1 MSRVRVRQGEKIYEI
16 AVQPG
21 ESLLSALRR
30 AGFSLPAACG
40 GRGRCGKCRVQ
51 VNGAPRLA
59 CKVFPQGGE
68 QVALPETVS
77 GVILGDTLPPPPCQP
92 GRTGLSAAVDLG
104 TTTVVAKLY
113 DRADGRELAAQ
124 RAWNAQAPYGADV
137 ISRIQHTMDTPEGLK
152 ELSGRIREQIW
163 TLLEAALSAAN
174 RPPEALNE
182 IVVAGNTVMESL
194 LAGRSVA
201 GMAAAPF
208 HPDSLFFGP
217 EGMGELNGVPVR
229 LLPCVAGYVGGDIT
243 AGLMASGLG
252 EQPGEH
258 LFLDVGTNGEMAMGG
273 QNGFS
278 CCAVASGPAFEG
290 AGIQCGMPG
299 VAGAV
304 SHVRYDRGFL
314 YDVIG
319 DGPARGLCGS
329 GLVDLAAVLLKLGI
343 IAPGGRLLPPEEVAP
358 ELRRYV
364 ERDGDGNGL
373 FHLTPQVYLTAG
385 DVRNLQL
392 AKAAVAAGI
401 EVLSQRRGVLL
412 ENVEG
417 LYLAGGF
424 GTYID
429 PASAMAI
436 GMLSPVL
443 AGKVRPLG
451 NTALAGAAALALDSR
466 LWPKVEDTAR
476 SCAYIELSGQP
487 DFTQAFTGNMGF

>member
-68 QVALPETVS
+68 QVVLPETVS

-137 ISRIQHTMDTPEGLK
+137 ISRIQHTLDTPQGLK

-163 TLLEAALSAAN
+163 
-174 RPPEALNE
+174 
-182 IVVAGNTVMESL
+182 SL
-194 LAGRSVA
+194 
-201 GMAAAPF
+201 
-208 HPDSLFFGP
+208 
-217 EGMGELNGVPVR
+217 
-229 LLPCVAGYVGGDIT
+229 
-243 AGLMASGLG
+243 
-252 EQPGEH
+252 
-258 LFLDVGTNGEMAMGG
+258 
-273 QNGFS
+273 
-278 CCAVASGPAFEG
+278 
-290 AGIQCGMPG
+290 
-299 VAGAV
+299 
-304 SHVRYDRGFL
+304 
-314 YDVIG
+314 
-319 DGPARGLCGS
+319 
-329 GLVDLAAVLLKLGI
+329 
-343 IAPGGRLLPPEEVAP
+343 
-358 ELRRYV
+358 V
-364 ERDGDGNGL
+364 E
-373 FHLTPQVYLTAG
+373 
-385 DVRNLQL
+385 
-392 AKAAVAAGI
+392 
-401 EVLSQRRGVLL
+401 
-412 ENVEG
+412 
-417 LYLAGGF
+417 
-424 GTYID
+424 
-429 PASAMAI
+429 
-436 GMLSPVL
+436 
-443 AGKVRPLG
+443 
-451 NTALAGAAALALDSR
+451 AALALDSR

>member
-1 MSRVRVRQGEKIYEI
+1 MSRVQVRQGEKIYDI
-16 AVQPG
+16 PVQPG

-51 VNGAPRLA
+51 VNGGPRLA
-59 CKVFPQGGE
+59 CKVFPRGGE

-77 GVILGDTLPPPPCQP
+77 GVILGDTLPTPPCQP

-104 TTTVVAKLY
+104 TTTVVVKLY
-113 DRADGRELAAQ
+113 DRAQGAELAVQ

-137 ISRIQHTMDTPEGLK
+137 ISRIQHTLDTPQGFS
-152 ELSGRIREQIW
+152 ELSGCIRGQIW
-163 TLLEAALSAAN
+163 AMLEAALSAVGRQA
-174 RPPEALNE
+174 EELKE
-182 IVVAGNTVMESL
+182 ISVAGNTVMESL
-194 LAGRSVA
+194 FAGKSVA

-208 HPDSLFFGP
+208 RPDSLFFGP
-217 EGMGELNGVPVR
+217 EGTGDLNGVPVR

-252 EQPGEH
+252 EKPGEH
-258 LFLDVGTNGEMAMGG
+258 LFLDIGTNGEMAMGG
-273 QNGFS
+273 KGGFS

-299 VAGAV
+299 VDGAV

-329 GLVDLAAVLLKLGI
+329 GLVDLAAVLRKLGI

-373 FHLTPQVYLTAG
+373 FRLTPQVYLTAG

-401 EVLSQRRGVLL
+401 QVLSQRRGVPL
-412 ENVEG
+412 EQVDG

-429 PASAMAI
+429 PGSAMAI
-436 GMLSPVL
+436 GMLPPVL

-451 NTALAGAAALALDSR
+451 NTALAGAAALALDGR
-466 LWPKVEDTAR
+466 LWPKAENTAR
-476 SCAYIELSGQP
+476 GCDYIELSGQP
-487 DFTQAFTGNMGF
+487 DFTRAFTENMGF

>member
-104 TTTVVAKLY
+104 TTTVVVKLY
-113 DRADGRELAAQ
+113 DCADGKELAAQ

-194 LAGRSVA
+194 FAGRSVA

-273 QNGFS
+273 QDGFS

-319 DGPARGLCGS
+319 DGPAQGLCGS

-343 IAPGGRLLPPEEVAP
+343 IAPGGRLLPPEELAP

-364 ERDGDGNGL
+364 ERDGDGNGR
-373 FHLTPQVYLTAG
+373 FHLTPPGISHRRGRAESPAG
-385 DVRNLQL
+385 QGRRGGGDRSPVP
-392 AKAAVAAGI
+392 APGGAAGKRGGP
-401 EVLSQRRGVLL
+401 VSGRGLWHLHRPRQRHGHR
-412 ENVEG
+412 
-417 LYLAGGF
+417 
-424 GTYID
+424 D
-429 PASAMAI
+429 
-436 GMLSPVL
+436 
-443 AGKVRPLG
+443 
-451 NTALAGAAALALDSR
+451 AAACSGGKGPPPGQHRPGRSR
-466 LWPKVEDTAR
+466 RPGP
-476 SCAYIELSGQP
+476 GQP
-487 DFTQAFTGNMGF
+487 PVAQS